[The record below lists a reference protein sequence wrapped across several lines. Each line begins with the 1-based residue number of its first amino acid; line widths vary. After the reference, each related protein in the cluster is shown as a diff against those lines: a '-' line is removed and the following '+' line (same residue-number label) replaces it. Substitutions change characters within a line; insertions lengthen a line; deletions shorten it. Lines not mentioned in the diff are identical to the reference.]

1 MRSGLANVLFPRWR
15 LSAKYQFEDVYKRQG
30 LGCAVGDYNNDGRD
44 DIYITAL
51 DGNHLFHNEGN
62 GKFVDVTRKAGV
74 RGSGFSTGAVWFDY
88 DNDGKL
94 DLLSLIHI

>member
-1 MRSGLANVLFPRWR
+1 MNDMGPSRMSRRKRALAVEM
-15 LSAKYQFEDVYKRQG
+15 YG
-30 LGCAVGDYNNDGRD
+30 LGCAVGDYDNDGRE

-74 RGSGFSTGAVWFDY
+74 T
-88 DNDGKL
+88 
-94 DLLSLIHI
+94 